1 MNIIEWAFGKRMTP
15 QEKLRKHQRALEKT
29 MRELDREKKKLE
41 GQQNTLQRS
50 IKQNAEKGQL
60 NAAKVQAKDLA
71 RTRKYIER
79 FNQTSVQLKAISL
92 RIQTVR
98 TNEQMMQSM
107 KGATRIIGGMNRT
120 MNLPALSKIA
130 QDFERENDI
139 MEQRQEMMEDAVDDA
154 LGDPAEEEESEETIN
169 QILDELGVEFN
180 SKLGE
185 TPSGIQSNAAPE
197 GRVAQAIGG
206 GADDDLEARLA
217 SLRK

>member
-1 MNIIEWAFGKRMTP
+1 MLT
-15 QEKLRKHQRALEKT
+15 
-29 MRELDREKKKLE
+29 
-41 GQQNTLQRS
+41 
-50 IKQNAEKGQL
+50 
-60 NAAKVQAKDLA
+60 V
-71 RTRKYIER
+71 
-79 FNQTSVQLKAISL
+79 SVQEANAV
-92 RIQTVR
+92 QTVR

-107 KGATRIIGGMNRT
+107 KGATKIIGGMNRS

-130 QDFERENDI
+130 QDFERENDV

-180 SKLGE
+180 SKVSPSWWPSALFTNTSQLGE
-185 TPSGIQSNAAPE
+185 TPTGLQTTAQPE

-206 GADDDLEARLA
+206 GDDALEARWA

>member
-79 FNQTSVQLKAISL
+79 FNQTTVQLKAISL

-130 QDFERENDI
+130 QDFERENDV

-169 QILDELGVEFN
+169 QILDELGIEFN
-180 SKLGE
+180 SKLGA

-197 GRVAQAIGG
+197 GRVAETIGG
-206 GADDDLEARLA
+206 GGDDDLEARLA